1 MNIKLVSVPYRLNL
15 IRTIRERE
23 RKSERRKRMAFI
35 LGAGCFGFLI
45 ISGLYSAMTIWLM
58 ENVIKSEQ
66 DKLSRLQ
73 QEYQKYTA
81 TKLII
86 DKTDVE
92 LLGNLQGTGI
102 FWTRKLAAMAKH
114 LPDNYWITHFSF
126 HENELRVSGFGIG
139 SPQQRQ
145 LLILD
150 GYIRELRNDSS
161 FADVFKSIRL
171 RSADRNEEGGRVA
184 FEFSAYTAKWK
195 SQ

>member
-1 MNIKLVSVPYRLNL
+1 MTAKMVSVPYRLNL

-45 ISGLYSAMTIWLM
+45 ISGLYSVMTIWLM

-66 DKLSRLQ
+66 VKLLHLK

-86 DKTDVE
+86 DKADVE
-92 LLGNLQGTGI
+92 LLGSLQGKGI

-114 LPDNYWITHFSF
+114 LPDNYWITRFSF
-126 HENELRVSGFGIG
+126 ENNELRVGGYGLATS
-139 SPQQRQ
+139 QQRQ

-150 GYIRELRNDSS
+150 GYIRDLQQDTT
-161 FADVFKSIRL
+161 FADVFKTIRL
-171 RSADRNEEGGRVA
+171 RSADRNEDGGKVA
-184 FEFSAYTAKWK
+184 FEFSAYTSKWK
-195 SQ
+195 P